1 MQEWAQAIRRA
12 NSRGELNLLLQLALY
27 LARRNKPP
35 RPQPPLQPPQPVV
48 PPRMPQTTDELVARL
63 RQAVHDGDEEVIQ
76 AAIEKSEE
84 IARRG

>member
-1 MQEWAQAIRRA
+1 
-12 NSRGELNLLLQLALY
+12 
-27 LARRNKPP
+27 
-35 RPQPPLQPPQPVV
+35 
-48 PPRMPQTTDELVARL
+48 MPQTTDELVARL